1 MTVVATAVNGQ
12 EAIEVDQTEKPDVL
26 IMDLS
31 MPVLDG
37 LEASKTIQT
46 LNLPTKVIILSMHHS
61 SGLLQQAKRFG
72 IAHYI
77 PKQEAGKALI
87 PAIRDAFSHASTSM
101 ATPAD

>member
-12 EAIEVDQTEKPDVL
+12 EAIEVAQTEKPDVL

-37 LEASKTIQT
+37 LQASKTIQT
-46 LNLPTKVIILSMHHS
+46 LNLPTKVIILSMHDS
-61 SGLLQQAKRFG
+61 NGLLQQAKRFG
-72 IAHYI
+72 ITDYI

-87 PAIRDAFSHASTSM
+87 PAIRNTFRPASASISP
-101 ATPAD
+101 PAQ